1 MAKLEKKEVF
11 MARLRALGHTED
23 RVQAIIKAKYAKKVP
38 AKAAPAKSE
47 A

>member
-11 MARLRALGHTED
+11 MARLRALGHSED
-23 RVQAIIKAKYAKKVP
+23 RVQAIIKKKYAKP
-38 AKAAPAKSE
+38 AAKPKPE